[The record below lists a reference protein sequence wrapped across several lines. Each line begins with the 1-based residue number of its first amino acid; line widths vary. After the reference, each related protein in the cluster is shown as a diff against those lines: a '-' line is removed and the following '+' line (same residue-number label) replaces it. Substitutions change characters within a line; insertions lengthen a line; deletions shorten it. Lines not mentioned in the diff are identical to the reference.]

1 MLNKLKNLRLTKN
14 EDGFTLL
21 ELMVVVVIIGILAA
35 IAIPIFANQQTAA
48 LKASV
53 QSDVKNSATE
63 ASTFLAKT
71 PTASSLQGVSIVASD
86 GNLIMSSGGWDSY
99 VIKGTNES
107 VENYEYCFD
116 STTGKSGEDQCG
128 NFVTPTPGGGTG
140 ETGGGSDG
148 GTNTPPV
155 IIGDGETGGG
165 SGGGTDTASACDVF
179 DFTPFQWGYPIGF
192 SDNAAS
198 QHDGERAYYA
208 GQQWWD
214 GTKTVSITPA
224 CLVEWDNGY
233 SQGQAD
239 LANMKKAVEA
249 RFISIASNDTRE
261 HRELSGSFSEDVT
274 YEGYSEYNWGGYDVD
289 GAEFWVEATASSPTI
304 SVYATYHCSGASV
317 EEMYCY

>member
-35 IAIPIFANQQTAA
+35 IAIPIFANQQTSA
-48 LKASV
+48 LKATV

-63 ASTFLAKT
+63 ASTFLAKN

-99 VIKGTNES
+99 VIKGTNEN

-128 NFVTPTPGGGTG
+128 NFVTPTPGGG
-140 ETGGGSDG
+140 ETNPGGG
-148 GTNTPPV
+148 TTTPPV
-155 IIGDGETGGG
+155 VIGDGETGEEDGNETT
-165 SGGGTDTASACDVF
+165 SSCDVF
-179 DFTPFQWGYPIGF
+179 GFTPFQWGYPIGF
-192 SDNAAS
+192 SSNADGQRAS
-198 QHDGERAYYA
+198 ERAYYA

-233 SQGQAD
+233 SRGQAD
-239 LANMKKAVEA
+239 LANMKEAVEA

-261 HRELSGSFSEDVT
+261 YRELNGSFSGDVT

-289 GAEFWVEATASSPTI
+289 GAEYWVEVSSSSPTI
-304 SVYATYHCSGASV
+304 SVYESYRCSGASV